1 MKKLITGS
9 VAILFALITFNSNA
23 QVIFS
28 EDFDNNIPGSWTLI
42 DNDGLTPDPNV
53 ADHAAAAWI
62 GIDNFDDPGVGDTV
76 ACSTSWYN
84 PPGTSDD
91 WLITPQFA
99 LTEDNVLS
107 WDVKAQD
114 PNYPDGYEVMI
125 STTTPTIAGFNA
137 NAPLYT
143 IAAAAGVWESQ
154 TVDLD
159 AAGYSNQTVYLA
171 WHNFST
177 DQFLLLINNVLVQGD
192 NDDVA
197 ASNASLSEYTSI
209 PLSQVGPLTP
219 SADMTNNSINTAINP
234 TMSFLLSSNG
244 GGVIPFNGPAT
255 QDSLSGFTTQ
265 TFTATDSYTPT
276 ALGDYRVRG
285 LASMDATDD
294 DLTNNLSDSS
304 RIVSVTSD
312 FYSRDDNAINGTLGI
327 GNGNGGFLGNTFD
340 FSSPTTI
347 ESAQIVLNGQGV
359 GETVGAALY
368 NMVGGVPDSLI
379 AWSDPYVL
387 TAADTTNPLVLNLPL
402 VNGNN
407 AVTPGAYALGAT
419 ENDSTLG
426 LAYTTGNYFPGTSWV
441 SWPTNP
447 FGAGVFSNAEAFNF
461 EVAFLIRAILV
472 DCAPA
477 APSITGFSNT
487 GLHGTTVS
495 WTGQSLP
502 ELGGFVIR
510 YHEFGQ
516 SPNFSWKIVPNEN
529 ATSAYVNGLDEGT
542 RYVFRVGSKCN
553 MNQNATYSD
562 TSSVWTRNECGQP
575 TPLFGSAWSPSQAQ
589 LSWLNLDGDT
599 YKLRYRP
606 SAGGAWN
613 YRNGPSVLSADTVYL
628 DGLMASTTYEWQVRA
643 LCDDGGNRPYTA
655 LQNFTTPSP
664 RLAAT
669 ATPIGIYPNPT
680 NGELTIDY
688 HMEESTQA
696 SLQILEMNGRV
707 VSTAT
712 VNAQEGQN
720 RERMD
725 LTDLAPGFYLVRLI
739 DIHGAILM
747 NERISKN

>member
-42 DNDGLTPDPNV
+42 DNDGLTPDPNI
-53 ADHAAAAWI
+53 ANHAAAAWI

-91 WLITPQFA
+91 WLATPAIA
-99 LTEDNVLS
+99 LTEGNLLR

-114 PNYPDGYEVMI
+114 PSYPDGYEVMI

-143 IAAAAGVWESQ
+143 IPAAAGVWESQ

-177 DQFLLLINNVLVQGD
+177 DMFLLLINNVLVQVD

-197 ASNASLSEYTSI
+197 ASNATLSEYTSI
-209 PLSQVGPLTP
+209 PLSQATALTP
-219 SADMTNNSINTAINP
+219 AADMTNNSITTAINP

-294 DLTNNLSDSS
+294 DLTNNESDSS

-312 FYSRDDNAINGTLGI
+312 FYSRDVNSIDQPI
-327 GNGNGGFLGNTFD
+327 GGAVGLAAFIGQDFD
-340 FSSPTTI
+340 FYSPTTLNSI
-347 ESAQIVLNGQGV
+347 QFYLSGPTLGDTVVAQVFDQV
-359 GETVGAALY
+359 GNVPNA
-368 NMVGGVPDSLI
+368 MVAS
-379 AWSDPYVL
+379 SDPYIIAAGDTSGVML
-387 TAADTTNPLVLNLPL
+387 TLPM
-402 VNGNN
+402 VNGN
-407 AVTPGAYALGAT
+407 PSLGVGQY
-419 ENDSTLG
+419 TLG
-426 LAYTTGNYFPGTSWV
+426 VFETFAGENMTLGRDTELAYEDSSAWGQINGGAFETMESLGFPDV
-441 SWPTNP
+441 L
-447 FGAGVFSNAEAFNF
+447 
-461 EVAFLIRAILV
+461 LIRAILC
-472 DCAPA
+472 DATP
-477 APSITGFSNT
+477 PSITGFSNT
-487 GLHGTTVS
+487 GAHGTTVS
-495 WTGQSLP
+495 WDPQSLP
-502 ELGGFVIR
+502 EAGGFVIR
-510 YHEFGQ
+510 YHILGD
-516 SPNFSWKIVPNEN
+516 SPNFSWKVVPNEN
-529 ATSAYVNGLDEGT
+529 ATSAYVNGLNENT
-542 RYVFRVGSKCN
+542 QYVFRVGSKCN
-553 MNQNATYSD
+553 MSQNATYSD
-562 TSSVWTRNECGQP
+562 TASVWTRNICGQP

-589 LSWLNLDGDT
+589 LLWLNLDGDT

-613 YRNGPSVLSADTVYL
+613 YRNGPSVWSADTVNL

-655 LQNFTTPSP
+655 LQNFTTPAP
-664 RLAAT
+664 RLAAS
-669 ATPIGIYPNPT
+669 ATTLGIYPNPT

-688 HMEESTQA
+688 HVEESTQA
-696 SLQILEMNGRV
+696 SLQVLEVNGQV
-707 VSTAT
+707 VSSAS

-720 RERMD
+720 RERLD
-725 LTDLAPGFYLVRLI
+725 LSNLASGFYLVRLV
-739 DIHGAILM
+739 DINGAVLM